1 MKGLVRGQS
10 TPLLN
15 QYAPI
20 IWYVSPQ
27 MGCDVFM
34 WAFVS
39 FDLCRIPI
47 QVGHHWVLDP

>member
-20 IWYVSPQ
+20 IWYTADGRWGVMYSC
-27 MGCDVFM
+27 GHL

-39 FDLCRIPI
+39 FDL
-47 QVGHHWVLDP
+47 